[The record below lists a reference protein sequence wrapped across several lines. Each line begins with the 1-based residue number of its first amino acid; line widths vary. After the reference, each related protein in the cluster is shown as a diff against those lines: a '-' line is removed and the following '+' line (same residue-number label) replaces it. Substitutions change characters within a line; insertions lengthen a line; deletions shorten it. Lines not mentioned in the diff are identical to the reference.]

1 MRSGD
6 FSMRGDES
14 RWGFAM
20 REPAGDGRRYS
31 ILGRV
36 DRSHD
41 EARRPQ
47 RDPVMAHE
55 IAKLLLEKA
64 GTFLQRTQA
73 IEAAMQLGM
82 PLTEIEEYL
91 DWLDAVRGPVS

>member
-1 MRSGD
+1 
-6 FSMRGDES
+6 
-14 RWGFAM
+14 M
-20 REPAGDGRRYS
+20 REPAGDGERYS

-41 EARRPQ
+41 EARRPPQ

-82 PLTEIEEYL
+82 PLNEIEEYL
-91 DWLDAVRGPVS
+91 DWLDAVRGPVSPDDEPNNPGESSKPRD